1 MKLSLTLNLGWLNM
15 AKPQSTPVE
24 RAARLLDLVPFI
36 STHQGIS
43 LTDLAQEFSLTE
55 SELLSDLNT
64 LWMCGLPGYTPLEL
78 IDLDFESGYV
88 SIRNA
93 EVLQRVRLL
102 TKQELVI
109 ILLGLDILGNSLAAD
124 RKDLQEGISQLISRI
139 KKIVGNIATAMPIV
153 DSSHRATI
161 SQALKSRKD
170 LIIKYHSTIRD
181 TLTERTI
188 TPLEISLD
196 HGFEVLHAYC
206 QSAAGFRTFRLEN
219 MKSVLIST
227 SSVAT
232 PEMTE
237 LSEIESGFE
246 WDLLIKS
253 RFRTSSERFRAVYQA
268 RDSVVAERITVSSFS
283 QDWLLRNAI
292 STLASVEVLTPVSA
306 RALIAEKCRQSL
318 ELYETWG
325 FPK

>member
-1 MKLSLTLNLGWLNM
+1 M
-15 AKPQSTPVE
+15 AKPQFTPVE